1 MEQFVAIAKKY
12 GVTGVLAMWLWHT
25 DNRLN
30 KVETALYD
38 CYKTQAVVKKANNS
52 HEIISRTF
60 YAVLP
65 EKTKVKTRYGYVTI

>member
-1 MEQFVAIAKKY
+1 MEQFIAITKKY

-38 CYKTQAVVKKANNS
+38 CYKTQAIVKKTAS
-52 HEIISRTF
+52 TSF
-60 YAVLP
+60 ASVSQMYAVLP
-65 EKTKVKTRYGYVTI
+65 SKTKIKTKYGYVIV

>member
-1 MEQFVAIAKKY
+1 MTEFVAIVKKY
-12 GVTGVLAMWLWHT
+12 GVTGVLCLWLWHT

-38 CYKTQAVVKKANNS
+38 CYKEKRYQQAT
-52 HEIISRTF
+52 HTRIQLPERL

-65 EKTKVKTRYGYVTI
+65 NDKKTNKRHTQA

>member
-1 MEQFVAIAKKY
+1 MTEFVTIVKKS
-12 GVTGVLAMWLWHT
+12 GVTGVLALWLWHT

-38 CYKTQAVVKKANNS
+38 CYKEQSYRQAT
-52 HEIISRTF
+52 HTRIELPDRL

-65 EKTKVKTRYGYVTI
+65 NDKKTNKRHTKA